1 MVHMDRLLR
10 PRGLVENHC
19 CYRRFKVDDLV
30 HGAPVLE
37 ELGRSLLGMLG
48 IEVPHIVANL

>member
-19 CYRRFKVDDLV
+19 CYRGFEVDDLV
-30 HGAPVLE
+30 HGAPILE
-37 ELGRSLLGMLG
+37 ELGGSLLGVLA